1 VSGVDAEP
9 QPKWTFHVDR
19 PSACTEAE
27 REEHFQAWLDK
38 FGQPYTDA
46 VIEAGDTPWTTDVEQ
61 RRELFMRRYKAL
73 NPTDTQETAA

>member
-19 PSACTEAE
+19 PSARTEAE

-46 VIEAGDTPWTTDVEQ
+46 VIEAAIRLGLPMSSKDASCSCAGI
-61 RRELFMRRYKAL
+61 RH
-73 NPTDTQETAA
+73 